1 MRIFRIVSWGIGV
14 AALVAATVVLVMLQ
28 TRGGEIAGVLALFVG
43 VIVALPTLDAW
54 IRQRRGRPEAAAEGL
69 AQRLRVEEATALARL
84 LGDLG
89 DPSPADVGCRL
100 RDGLAWRAD
109 GGGPRGSVL
118 DVAGFYRTLDRG
130 RLLVLGGAGAGAGK
144 TVLLIKLALDLL
156 GRRPPAASKPLP
168 IRMNLASFD
177 PFAEGK
183 RYNDVTSVQL
193 SEQFESWLVTQL
205 RRRGIDQR
213 TAAELV
219 AGGWILPLLDGLD
232 EIGDLGRSAAV
243 LRALN
248 FAARARP
255 FVLTCRAGWF
265 GRLAPAEQ
273 LRDVAVVELQ
283 PLSRAAVRDYV
294 IERLGPRA
302 LESRWRRTLDALSG
316 SGSRASDRTS
326 PVVEALSS
334 PWRLYL
340 CVTAFAERGDPYAEL
355 AGLTADEITAHLLT
369 QLIPALIE
377 QHPRR
382 DRGRWQPEDVERWL
396 RGMTLSSEKL
406 IGETADI
413 ALPAVW
419 RTAGRVL
426 PRVIGGFGQ
435 AILGWGLGAVAL
447 CVQYPSLLAVDLPAG
462 MAAAVV
468 VFGLCMVT
476 GTALMCM
483 GMPVMVST
491 LSLQSLRARRGRR
504 LLFTRVLPWC
514 LLGGAAMSG
523 VVALVLSPHDALPI
537 GVMSFVIMLVQL
549 STGRRPLAMARPSQL
564 VCLSVGFDIV
574 AAMACGLGFGIVA
587 YLVGKPAV
595 PAALLGAFLLA
606 RPTWFRY
613 LVAIVVG
620 RWRSRLPARPGQ
632 FLDWAYEAGLVR
644 LSGVGVEF
652 RHAEL
657 REWLTGNHPAVPS
670 GSTRGSGGLSD
681 GEEQVFRADA
691 PVHRRR

>member
-1 MRIFRIVSWGIGV
+1 MRIFRIVLWGIGV

-43 VIVALPTLDAW
+43 VVVAVPTLDAW
-54 IRQRRGRPEAAAEGL
+54 IRQRRGRPEAVAAGL
-69 AQRLRVEEATALARL
+69 AQRLRVEEATVLARL

-89 DPSPADVGCRL
+89 DPSPADVGFRL
-100 RDGLAWRAD
+100 HDGRARRTD
-109 GGGPRGSVL
+109 GGGPLGSAF
-118 DVAGFYRTLDRG
+118 DVAGYYRTLDRG
-130 RLLVLGGAGAGAGK
+130 RLLILGDAGAGK

-156 GRRPPAASKPLP
+156 GRWPTADSKPVP

-177 PFAEGK
+177 PFADGK
-183 RYNDVTSVQL
+183 RYNDATSVQL
-193 SEQFESWLVTQL
+193 SEQFESWLVIQL

-255 FVLTCRAGWF
+255 FVLTCRTGWF

-283 PLSRAAVRDYV
+283 PLPRAAVRDYV
-294 IERLGPRA
+294 IERLGPSA

-316 SGSRASDRTS
+316 SDGRASDRTS

-340 CVTAFAERGDPYAEL
+340 CITAFAERGDPYAEL
-355 AGLTADEITAHLLT
+355 AGLTVDEVTAHLLA
-369 QLIPALIE
+369 QLIPALTE

-382 DRGRWQPEDVERWL
+382 VGGRWQPEEVERWL
-396 RGMTLSSEKL
+396 RGMTHSSERL
-406 IGETADI
+406 IGEAADI

-447 CVQYPSLLAVDLPAG
+447 CVQYPSLLAVDFPAG
-462 MAAAVV
+462 VAAAVV

-476 GTALMCM
+476 GTALVCM

-491 LSLQSLRARRGRR
+491 LSLQSLRAGRGRR

-514 LLGGAAMSG
+514 LLGGATMSG

-537 GVMSFVIMLVQL
+537 GVMFFVIMLVQL

-564 VCLSVGFDIV
+564 VRLSVGFDVV
-574 AAMACGLGFGIVA
+574 AAITCGLGFGIVA
-587 YLVGKPAV
+587 YLVGKPAA
-595 PAALLGAFLLA
+595 PSALLGAFLLA

-613 LVAIVVG
+613 LAAIVVG

-644 LSGVGVEF
+644 LSGIGVEF

-657 REWLTGNHPAVPS
+657 REWLTAADPAVPS
-670 GSTRGSGGLSD
+670 GSTRSSGGLSD
-681 GEEQVFRADA
+681 GEEQVLRAAA